1 MTLELDDNEVELLKI
16 LYYILIYYL
25 IFRIVINFR

>member
-16 LYYILIYYL
+16 LYYILMYYI
-25 IFRIVINFR
+25 IFRLVINLR

>member
-16 LYYILIYYL
+16 LYYILMYYL
-25 IFRIVINFR
+25 IFRLVINFR